1 MCAGAH
7 QIDGLLVCGAC
18 CQVQRQRDSGLSKAS
33 HAHVLR
39 GSSRVPASL
48 VGQERVTKLEERL
61 RGRPVFRQLKLV
73 KLVRHKMARLV
84 IVDFIAFYCIWCVI
98 FKGKNE

>member
-18 CQVQRQRDSGLSKAS
+18 CQAQRQRDSGLSKAS

-48 VGQERVTKLEERL
+48 VGQERVTKLEEHL
-61 RGRPVFRQLKLV
+61 RGRLVFRQL

>member
-1 MCAGAH
+1 MSVRLN
-7 QIDGLLVCGAC
+7 IC
-18 CQVQRQRDSGLSKAS
+18 CQAQRQRDSGLSIAS

-39 GSSRVPASL
+39 GSSRVPAPL
-48 VGQERVTKLEERL
+48 VGQERVTSLEECLHGRL
-61 RGRPVFRQLKLV
+61 VFRKL
-73 KLVRHKMARLV
+73 KLVRHKMARLE